1 MLTISLASSVP
12 IHDQLVAGLRGLIAA
27 GALGEGDELPPVRQ
41 LAADLGIN
49 LNTVARAYRELTD
62 AGLLA
67 SVRGRGTVVIAT
79 VERPSGPKTDER
91 KRIEAGIAVAFSDAK
106 IAGLSREAVEAMV
119 DRQIN
124 RLWRT
129 EP

>member
-12 IHDQLVAGLRGLIAA
+12 IHDQLVTGLRGLIAA
-27 GALGEGDELPPVRQ
+27 GRLAEGDELPPVRQ

-67 SVRGRGTVVIAT
+67 SMRGRGTFVIAT
-79 VERPSGPKTDER
+79 VERVSGPKVEER
-91 KRIEAGIAVAFSDAK
+91 KRIEAGIAAALSDAK
-106 IAGLSREAVEAMV
+106 LAGLTREAAQSMAA
-119 DRQIN
+119 RQIEH
-124 RLWRT
+124 LWKHA
-129 EP
+129 

>member
-1 MLTISLASSVP
+1 MLTVSLASPVP
-12 IHDQLVAGLRGLIAA
+12 LHDQIVAGLRSLIAA
-27 GALGEGDELPPVRQ
+27 GALVAGDELPPVRQ

-79 VERPSGPKTDER
+79 VERPSGPRAEER
-91 KRIEAGIAVAFSDAK
+91 KRIEGGIASAIGDAK
-106 IAGLSREAVEAMV
+106 IAGFSREAVESIV
-119 DRQIN
+119 QRQFE
-124 RLWRT
+124 RLWKQA
-129 EP
+129 

>member
-1 MLTISLASSVP
+1 MLTVSLASPVP
-12 IHDQLVAGLRGLIAA
+12 LHDQIVAGLRHLIAA
-27 GALGEGDELPPVRQ
+27 GALTVGDELPPVRQ

-79 VERPSGPKTDER
+79 VERPSGPKVEER
-91 KRIEAGIAVAFSDAK
+91 KRIEAGIASAMGDAK
-106 IAGLSREAVEAMV
+106 IAGFSREAVESIV
-119 DRQIN
+119 LRQFE
-124 RLWRT
+124 RLWKQA
-129 EP
+129 